1 MLRATDMP
9 RSLHVDWIQEGEEA
23 GPFGAKSI
31 GECSVVPS
39 VAAISN
45 AVSNAIGVECNH
57 LPLDPKRITA
67 LLASKA
73 E

>member
-1 MLRATDMP
+1 MP

-45 AVSNAIGVECNH
+45 AVSNALGVEGNH
-57 LPLDPKRITA
+57 LPLDPKRIME
-67 LLASKA
+67 LLANK